1 MTIDEN
7 GFDAFFDGQ
16 IKGLE
21 QSGFTALARLGH
33 ATQQLA
39 YENSSGPFG
48 PRDLRQMDHPYAVRH
63 GYSKLPAG
71 ILNVGQGRGGDHVRD
86 HWKTS
91 GLAVDLATTFGIP
104 QDPATLE
111 TEGVTVYNDS
121 DIANR
126 YLSVGT
132 RYMWRRPVDSE
143 TLRDILPMRDTILA
157 KVMQEFEKKS

>member
-7 GFDAFFDGQ
+7 GTDAFFDGQ
-16 IKGLE
+16 IDGLAKA
-21 QSGFTALARLGH
+21 GMTALSRIGH
-33 ATQQLA
+33 LTQQLA

-71 ILNVGQGRGGDHVRD
+71 ILNVGTSSDHVRD
-86 HWKTS
+86 HWKTEEPS
-91 GLAVDLATTFGIP
+91 GLAFDLATKFGVD
-104 QDPATLE
+104 QEL
-111 TEGVTVYNDS
+111 GVTVYNDS
-121 DIANR
+121 DIAKR

-143 TLRDILPMRDTILA
+143 TLRDVLPMRDTILA
-157 KVMQEFEKKS
+157 KVMQEFEKKG